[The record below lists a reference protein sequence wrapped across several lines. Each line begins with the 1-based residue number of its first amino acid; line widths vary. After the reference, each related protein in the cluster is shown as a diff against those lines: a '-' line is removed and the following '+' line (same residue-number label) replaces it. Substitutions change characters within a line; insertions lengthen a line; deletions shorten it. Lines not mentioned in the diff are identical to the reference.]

1 MESVLK
7 LPSSANVSQ
16 PDTFY
21 SSSGNSYIDIR
32 NYTAPK
38 ELGPVISL
46 FTGAGG
52 MEIGLENA
60 GFSTSV
66 CVEMNA
72 DCRETLKKNRPNW
85 RLFEDQHNRTAG
97 DIRSISAKELLALAG
112 IKSGTAGLVTGGAP
126 CQPFSNIGMK
136 KGKDDPTNGDLFLEF
151 VKVVKG
157 VMPKAFI
164 FENVAGIAQKQHND
178 VVEYMKRQFD
188 GLGYGISFEILN
200 SADYGVPQ
208 TRKRFIMVGLQGLKP
223 KLPLPTHSKGFLEWK
238 RFAAKLNACPEYSPK
253 PWRTVDDA
261 FKRLTKARVA
271 RADCVGMKH
280 SELVINRMK
289 LIKQGENFKVL
300 PMEMRPNCWRTG
312 KHQGHDTFGR
322 IVANKPAPTIRTAG
336 YNPTKGKYIHP
347 YEHRGLNTAEM
358 AVLQDFPGRWKFHTV
373 SGKPSIVSIGRQIGN
388 AVPPGLSEA
397 IGKAL
402 ALQFNYSH

>member
-1 MESVLK
+1 MKSVLK
-7 LPSSANVSQ
+7 RSSPSNSQ
-16 PDTFY
+16 KPDTFF
-21 SSSGNSYIDIR
+21 STSGNSYIDIN
-32 NYTAPK
+32 NYTPPTG
-38 ELGPVISL
+38 LGPVISL

-60 GFSTSV
+60 GFTTSV

-85 RLFEDQHNRTAG
+85 RLFEDDYNRKAG
-97 DIRSISAKELLALAG
+97 DIRTISAKELLALAG
-112 IKSGTAGLVTGGAP
+112 IKSGAAGLVTGGAP
-126 CQPFSNIGMK
+126 CQPFSNIGNKM
-136 KGKDDPTNGDLFLEF
+136 GKNDPTNGDLFLEF

-164 FENVAGIAQKQHND
+164 FENVAGIAQKQHSD

-188 GLGYGISFEILN
+188 GLGYGISFDILN
-200 SADYGVPQ
+200 SANYGVPQ
-208 TRKRFIMVGLQGLKP
+208 TRKRFIMIGLKGQKP
-223 KLPLPTHSKGFLEWK
+223 MLPLPTHSKGFLEWK
-238 RFAAKLNACPEYSPK
+238 RFTNTLNACPNYSPK
-253 PWRTVDDA
+253 PWRTVEDA
-261 FKRLTKARVA
+261 FKKITKTRTK

-280 SELVINRMK
+280 SDLVINRMK

-322 IVANKPAPTIRTAG
+322 IEANKPAPTIRTAG

-358 AVLQDFPGRWKFHTV
+358 AILQNFPIRWKFQTV

-402 ALQFNYSH
+402 ALQFSSE